1 MSTVQ
6 AHVIV
11 SGKVQGV
18 YYRAKAREQAV
29 ALELAGWIKNMLDSR
44 VEGIFEGER
53 ENVDKMIDWCL
64 QGPSRADVT
73 GLEIEWK
80 EPRGDLSGFIIAPT
94 RV

>member
-1 MSTVQ
+1 MSIVC

-18 YYRAKAREQAV
+18 YYRAKAREMAV
-29 ALELAGWIKNMLDSR
+29 ALELAGWVKNMLDGR

-53 ENVDKMIDWCL
+53 ENVDKMIDWCR

-80 EPRGDLSGFIIAPT
+80 EPQGDLSGFIIAPT
-94 RV
+94 RA